1 MVVGRQLPYGV
12 ECAAIPQTAKHP
24 AARRPAGLR
33 VEFSKLTM
41 AGLADL
47 LAPHEDH
54 AVVDMTN
61 LPGSYSFVWEDSG
74 PAGGGTGGRKA
85 GGPPDG
91 GRAGGDDSDAAPR
104 RDPLGDALFAAIE
117 RAGLKLEPRKAPVET
132 IVVDR
137 LEKTPTE
144 N

>member
-1 MVVGRQLPYGV
+1 
-12 ECAAIPQTAKHP
+12 
-24 AARRPAGLR
+24 
-33 VEFSKLTM
+33 M